1 MEKPGHWFLLAKC
14 VKKHPQK
21 NENLSKDAGQWPA
34 SLVKMILM
42 NLHLYFK
49 LHCTKEAGP
58 ILESKGMHAIFRKKS
73 KKKGKNWQNIWK
85 LGQIYTTISGATL
98 LFEHLPIWA
107 SEIEHF
113 EIFSCPWEKQIAR
126 PFFIKFNLLLLFLI
140 LRIYWGI

>member
-42 NLHLYFK
+42 NLHLHFK

-73 KKKGKNWQNIWK
+73 KKKVKIDKTFENLGKYIQQSVVQPYF
-85 LGQIYTTISGATL
+85 LSTY
-98 LFEHLPIWA
+98 
-107 SEIEHF
+107 
-113 EIFSCPWEKQIAR
+113 
-126 PFFIKFNLLLLFLI
+126 PFGRVK
-140 LRIYWGI
+140 